1 MNVTTLFDSFAHAAA
16 PIIVAGLWQ
25 GLAVALALALCLK
38 LTRRISAAQRFALW
52 FAAFIAIAALPFTS
66 LIAPTSGHA
75 IAASYASAANTSHAQ
90 LQLDARWTF
99 VLAALWLLA
108 SLARATDL
116 IIHIARLR
124 RLWRTATPAEIP
136 AQPQSARAFEVCT
149 TQSVDR
155 PSVIGFFAP
164 RILIPDWLLPRLT
177 PGELNQIVLH
187 ESTHLG
193 RYDDWSNLF
202 QKLCLVLFPLNP
214 ALWAI
219 DRQLAKER
227 ERSCDEAVVRIT
239 QAPRAYAACLASLA
253 ERGLTY
259 QKEALSLGAWRR
271 RSELVDR
278 VHRILRTRRG
288 LSPAAA
294 RVLFGALG
302 CSLLIVTIELAR
314 CPQLVAFVPA
324 THGAQAFNHLTTL
337 HNAVYSPDPR
347 RYEVAPCARMVQA
360 RAIMPSASLAKP
372 FAGRAHVRTA
382 AVGELRATSSEPGI
396 IQHPARAISTRQR
409 ATSPLNQEAPQVIV
423 FTAWEQV
430 ETTAPANQTV
440 ADYDTH
446 PDVDTHEP
454 QTSAGISAQN
464 NAQPGANASR
474 QNNSQPDASTPA
486 QSPVQRRSTFTQ
498 LILRVAPAGD
508 KSSQPT
514 AIPFGDG
521 WLVIQL

>member
-1 MNVTTLFDSFAHAAA
+1 MNLTGLFDAFANAAA
-16 PIIVAGLWQ
+16 PIAIASIWQ
-25 GLAVALALALCLK
+25 GLAIALALAISLK
-38 LTRRISAAQRFALW
+38 LAHRVSAAHRFGLW
-52 FAAFIAIAALPFTS
+52 FVAFIAVAALPFAS
-66 LIAPTSGHA
+66 LIIPSLAGHA
-75 IAASYASAANTSHAQ
+75 NVAASASAPAQ
-90 LQLDARWTF
+90 HPWLRLDARWTF

-116 IIHIARLR
+116 VVHIARLR
-124 RLWRTATPAEIP
+124 RLWKSATPV
-136 AQPQSARAFEVCT
+136 EVPTILNASMRSFQVCS
-149 TQSVDR
+149 TQSIDR

-193 RYDDWSNLF
+193 RRDDWTNLF

-214 ALWAI
+214 ALWIA

-239 QAPRAYAACLASLA
+239 QAPRAYAACLANLA
-253 ERGLTY
+253 ERGLAY

-278 VHRILRTRRG
+278 VHRILRGRHS

-294 RVLFGALG
+294 RLLLASLG
-302 CSLLIVTIELAR
+302 CSLLVVTLELAR

-324 THGAQAFNHLTTL
+324 AHATEAFNHAPTL
-337 HNAVYSPDPR
+337 RNAVYSPDPR
-347 RYEVAPCARMVQA
+347 RYQAAPCARMVQA

-372 FAGRAHVRTA
+372 FAGRAHVTTA
-382 AVGELRATSSEPGI
+382 AVGELRTASSEPEPLT
-396 IQHPARAISTRQR
+396 HTPHAIETRQPTT
-409 ATSPLNQEAPQVIV
+409 APDNDAPQLIV

-430 ETTAPANQTV
+430 ETTASSNRTV
-440 ADYDTH
+440 ADYDTN
-446 PDVDTHEP
+446 PDADADSS
-454 QTSAGISAQN
+454 QAAGAATQN

-474 QNNSQPDASTPA
+474 QNNSQQDANTSA
-486 QSPVQRRSTFTQ
+486 QSPVQRRTTFTQ
-498 LILRVAPAGD
+498 LILRIAPAGD

-514 AIPFGDG
+514 AIPFGNG
-521 WLVIQL
+521 WLVLQL